1 MFRVEQVLMVCPI
14 LVGMVFF
21 AVHSKT
27 VQNNTRVKSISPE
40 KQQQQSKRKEFASEL
55 RHDSESQRR
64 MWHISFEGYSP
75 SALPTSA
82 VKKALAA
89 EHKRFDQTIKKA
101 KSKRRRHSSTKTP
114 RQSKVNSENFVWGL
128 QSAVCKS
135 PPIPQHCATTIEQDE
150 IVRFKSWWKLWN
162 HSEKS
167 DSQGSLDGDKNW
179 NAVSARRRQSAT
191 AA

>member
-1 MFRVEQVLMVCPI
+1 MVCPI
-14 LVGMVFF
+14 LVGMVYF
-21 AVHSKT
+21 AVRSKT
-27 VQNNTRVKSISPE
+27 VENNTRVKSISPE
-40 KQQQQSKRKEFASEL
+40 KQQQQSKRKECASEL

-64 MWHISFEGYSP
+64 MWHISLEGYSP
-75 SALPTSA
+75 SALPASV

-101 KSKRRRHSSTKTP
+101 KSKRRGHSSTRTP
-114 RQSKVNSENFVWGL
+114 HQSKANSGNCVRGL
-128 QSAVCKS
+128 QSAVCLS
-135 PPIPQHCATTIEQDE
+135 PPIPQHCATTVELDE

-162 HSEKS
+162 HSERP
-167 DSQGSLDGDKNW
+167 DSQDSLDGDKNW